1 MATDVAVPGATARRI
16 GVPQGM
22 DRALARIR
30 SPRGDVVGSGFLV
43 GARHVVTC
51 THVVL
56 RALGRADRETVDEGD
71 TVAVDFPLVSPEVV
85 LQAGIEVSHRL
96 DANGGDVTVLA
107 LSGDLPAGS
116 NRRG

>member
-56 RALGRADRETVDEGD
+56 RALGRADRD
-71 TVAVDFPLVSPEVV
+71 AVGEATPSR
-85 LQAGIEVSHRL
+85 STSRL
-96 DANGGDVTVLA
+96 SRRTSSSGRDPRCPTDSTRTAVT
-107 LSGDLPAGS
+107 
-116 NRRG
+116 